1 MFGSGLL
8 PSGLVKGITLMTS
21 NEEMKYIMKI
31 VKSPEESGSLTNSIS
46 EPIQNEAK
54 GQKGGLLSML
64 LGT

>member
-1 MFGSGLL
+1 MSGSGVRLF
-8 PSGLVKGITLMTS
+8 GLVKGITLMTS

-31 VKSPEESGSLTNSIS
+31 AKSPEESGSLKNSIS
-46 EPIQNEAK
+46 EPIQNEAR